1 MPKQILIPRAGW
13 ELRLVVQ
20 GGLRVL
26 EKIARMNHATLTHRP
41 VLTGSD
47 ALPLLARAFAM

>member
-1 MPKQILIPRAGW
+1 MGL

-26 EKIARMNHATLTHRP
+26 EKIEDMDHQTFLRRP
-41 VLTGSD
+41 VLSGWDAAPVLWRAWTMGMPGRTTG
-47 ALPLLARAFAM
+47 

>member
-1 MPKQILIPRAGW
+1 MGL

-26 EKIARMNHATLTHRP
+26 EKIERMDHQTFLRRP
-41 VLTGSD
+41 VLSGWDAAPVLWRALTMGMPGRTTG
-47 ALPLLARAFAM
+47 